1 MKMRV
6 EGGGGGK
13 RKGSCAESKD
23 SMPEVVFF
31 N

>member
-6 EGGGGGK
+6 EGGGK

>member
-6 EGGGGGK
+6 EGGGGK